1 MTSLIEY
8 KKMIAERDLQSV
20 WPQWNIVRLLGE
32 GSFGEVYEIHRNEY
46 GRVSKCALKIL
57 RRDNRSYNQGNAYV
71 NISHS
76 NTSEEFINTVLKEI
90 DIMEKLKGAPN
101 IVAIEDYEVVRNL
114 DSCAVLIRMELLRNL
129 GDFITARQQITIT
142 DIIRIGKDI
151 CNA

>member
-32 GSFGEVYEIHRNEY
+32 GSFGEVYEIQRNEY

-57 RRDNRSYNQGNAYV
+57 RRDNRSYNLGNAYV
-71 NISHS
+71 NISQS

-101 IVAIEDYEVVRNL
+101 IVAIEDYEVVRNP
-114 DSCAVLIRMELLRNL
+114 DSCAVLIRMELLRL
-129 GDFITARQQITIT
+129 
-142 DIIRIGKDI
+142 
-151 CNA
+151 